1 MAAARS
7 GPIGQ
12 LPVPPDLPRS
22 VLDNLLE
29 GCQVVGADYRYL
41 YVNAAAAHH
50 GRSAPEAL
58 VGRTMMEAY
67 PGIDATEM
75 FGVLRRCMEERASAR
90 MVNEFAFPDGSQG
103 WFELRFEPVPEGVV
117 ILSIDVTELERAKL
131 ALRRS
136 MRALATLS
144 RSNQALVHAVDE
156 GSLVDEVT
164 RIVVETGGYAAAWIG
179 LLEPDGAL
187 AGVARAGLEGGSEAG
202 VAAWEAGTTALAGR
216 AVGTGRIEV
225 VLFSERDPAPGSW
238 EAHAL
243 QRGLAR
249 CVALPVA
256 KGDVVLGAL
265 VIHASDANA
274 FDQAEVELLSEVALD
289 LGYGL
294 DALRTRRARE
304 ETVAQLEEVRTR
316 IRTIYDH
323 LPHAALVW
331 RAANGKGFTV
341 IDFNRAAQ
349 SLADALGAAQR
360 GAAASELEP
369 VVPHL
374 GEDLERC
381 SRERTQRDREVECA
395 LPGGPLRMALTYGF
409 VPPDMVVLHAQD
421 VTRERQ
427 AEEQLAGAQRLEA
440 VARLAGGVAHDFN
453 NILSIV
459 LTSAE
464 FALARLDASD
474 PARNDVEQVRE
485 AAERAAALTKQLLAF
500 GRRQMLE
507 PTVTSF
513 DDVVDGLAG
522 VIRSALGEDID
533 LELHPADEPGHVM
546 VDPGQLER
554 VLVNL
559 ALNARDAMS
568 RGGKVTIET
577 ANVDLDAE
585 YVQSRGVVRP
595 GPYVCLSV
603 TDTGI
608 GMPEHVRERVF
619 EPFFTTK
626 GEGKGTGLGL
636 ASVYGIVK
644 QSGGYIWVYSEP
656 GRGTTFK
663 IYLPRVDEAPPEP
676 EPREARKGASTGHE
690 TILVV
695 EDEEGV
701 RRASERILAGAGYRV
716 LAAAGGRTA
725 LALCEEHGANIDLL
739 LTDVIMPE
747 MSGPDLAE
755 QVRRSWPHVKIL
767 FMSGYAPQA
776 ISHHGLL
783 DAGTQLVE
791 KPFSV
796 EALRRKV
803 REVLDEQ

>member
-7 GPIGQ
+7 GPTNG
-12 LPVPPDLPRS
+12 LPVPPDLLRS

-29 GCQVVGADYRYL
+29 GCQVIGPDYRYL
-41 YVNAAAAHH
+41 YVNAAAARQ

-75 FGVLRRCMEERASAR
+75 FGELRRCMEERASGR
-90 MVNEFAFPDGSQG
+90 MESEFAFPDGSLG
-103 WFELRFEPVPEGVV
+103 WFELHFEPVPEGVV
-117 ILSIDVTELERAKL
+117 ILSIDITG
-131 ALRRS
+131 LRR
-136 MRALATLS
+136 A
-144 RSNQALVHAVDE
+144 
-156 GSLVDEVT
+156 
-164 RIVVETGGYAAAWIG
+164 
-179 LLEPDGAL
+179 
-187 AGVARAGLEGGSEAG
+187 EA
-202 VAAWEAGTTALAGR
+202 
-216 AVGTGRIEV
+216 
-225 VLFSERDPAPGSW
+225 
-238 EAHAL
+238 
-243 QRGLAR
+243 
-249 CVALPVA
+249 
-256 KGDVVLGAL
+256 
-265 VIHASDANA
+265 
-274 FDQAEVELLSEVALD
+274 
-289 LGYGL
+289 
-294 DALRTRRARE
+294 
-304 ETVAQLEEVRTR
+304 R

-331 RAANGKGFTV
+331 RASDGEGFAV
-341 IDFNRAAQ
+341 VDSNRAARV
-349 SLADALGAAQR
+349 LTDAFVADAEGITAFTL
-360 GAAASELEP
+360 EL

-374 GEDLERC
+374 VRDLERC
-381 SRERTQRDREVECA
+381 LSERTPREREVDCVVS
-395 LPGGPLRMALTYGF
+395 GGPLRMALTYGF

-421 VTRERQ
+421 VTSERR

-453 NILSIV
+453 NLLGII

-464 FALARLDASD
+464 FALVGLDPSD

-485 AAERAAALTKQLLAF
+485 AAERAGALTKQLLAF

-533 LELHPADEPGHVM
+533 LELHPAREPGHVL

-554 VLVNL
+554 VLLNL
-559 ALNARDAMS
+559 ALNARAAMP

-577 ANVDLDAE
+577 SNVDLDGE
-585 YVQSRGVVRP
+585 YVHSHGVVRP

-603 TDTGI
+603 ADTGI

-626 GEGKGTGLGL
+626 GEGVGSGLGL

-663 IYLPRVDEAPPEP
+663 IYLPRVDEAPSEP
-676 EPREARKGASTGHE
+676 GPTQAREGASTGHE

-716 LAAAGGRTA
+716 LAAAGGPDA
-725 LALCEEHGANIDLL
+725 LALCEEHGGAVDLL
-739 LTDVIMPE
+739 LTDVIMPG
-747 MSGPDLAE
+747 MSGPELAE
-755 QVRRSWPHVKIL
+755 RVVSAWPHVKVL
-767 FMSGYAPQA
+767 FMSGYAPRA
-776 ISHHGLL
+776 IMHHGVL
-783 DAGTQLVE
+783 DAGTQLIP

-796 EALRRKV
+796 KALRRKV
-803 REVLDEQ
+803 REVLDGQ